1 MNCPRCKTKLDNK
14 TIIERNDKIDIG
26 NCPSCEGLWFDK
38 GELNLLEN
46 ISEPVLFEWRMLCS
60 KYDQLTPLNCPS
72 CDDSPMMKKAE
83 HPRDENVV
91 IDYCEQCEGTWLDG
105 GELEAIQKESW
116 PITIYNLLNK
126 MR

>member
-72 CDDSPMMKKAE
+72 CDDSPMMKKSRA
-83 HPRDENVV
+83 
-91 IDYCEQCEGTWLDG
+91 
-105 GELEAIQKESW
+105 SS
-116 PITIYNLLNK
+116 
-126 MR
+126 